1 MATAFTAR
9 NGGNPAETSKAR
21 HFRGVPGNKP
31 VKIDF
36 FMFFQAIVLPERPL
50 QNI

>member
-1 MATAFTAR
+1 MATAFTAQ
-9 NGGNPAETSKAR
+9 NGGNPAQTGKAR
-21 HFRGVPGNKP
+21 HFRGAPGKKP
-31 VKIDF
+31 LDIDF